1 MFDVNDVLWHEP
13 MLALHL
19 TGLGVGLGVGFGG
32 FGVGLGA
39 GIAGIGCVGR
49 EALQPGTRQKGR
61 CTLQ

>member
-49 EALQPGTRQKGR
+49 EALQP
-61 CTLQ
+61 